1 MTQAI
6 AVETQKTAGLWPDRA
21 LRVLAELSCNPLISH
36 ILFPIYIAALW
47 AALYLR
53 NLNH

>member
-1 MTQAI
+1 MTQTI
-6 AVETQKTAGLWPDRA
+6 AVETQKPAGFLTDRA
-21 LRVLAELSCNPLISH
+21 LRVLAGLACNPLISH